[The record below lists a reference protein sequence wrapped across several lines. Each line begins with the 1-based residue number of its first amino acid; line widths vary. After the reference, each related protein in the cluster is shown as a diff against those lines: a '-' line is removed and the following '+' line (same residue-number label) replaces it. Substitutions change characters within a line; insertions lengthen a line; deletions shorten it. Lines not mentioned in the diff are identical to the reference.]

1 VVADLDI
8 GRATAVQAPI
18 GQGAGWD
25 VQEIADLLWGEDHRD
40 SGVGAGLISHAGQ
53 VCGGYRDVPDRVGCT
68 RMVPGK
74 IWRRC
79 PIRGESG
86 HQFGHLDHR
95 WQPQCAHEALLSA
108 ELQLGYQD
116 SNLEQ
121 KTAVWL
127 AWTKL

>member
-1 VVADLDI
+1 MTLSVQPGQQSGEVVADVVADLDI

-53 VCGGYRDVPDRVGCT
+53 VCGGYRDVPDRVGRT

-74 IWRRC
+74 FRREH

-86 HQFGHLDHR
+86 HQSGHLDHR
-95 WQPQCAHEALLSA
+95 
-108 ELQLGYQD
+108 
-116 SNLEQ
+116 
-121 KTAVWL
+121 
-127 AWTKL
+127 